1 MSSNR
6 LTQLVAAL
14 LILIFFAIAGC
25 GGEQDAP
32 PSPGTIIDFTNITPT
47 SLTVNWTKATDDNT
61 LQPYLE
67 YKAVYHIYDIIGTV
81 NAALRGRDVP
91 LIIENSDGEEERITW
106 VQDNTSIDVKDLDDG
121 IEYYFNVVVRD
132 RYWNASVYRSVSA
145 K

>member
-6 LTQLVAAL
+6 LTQLVAAF

-61 LQPYLE
+61 VQQYLE
-67 YKAVYHIYDIIGTV
+67 YKAVYSKWDVLGSLYPALQFGT
-81 NAALRGRDVP
+81 GVP
-91 LIIENSDGEEERITW
+91 IVIENEDGEEE
-106 VQDNTSIDVKDLDDG
+106 
-121 IEYYFNVVVRD
+121 
-132 RYWNASVYRSVSA
+132 SV
-145 K
+145 